1 MSIDSLN
8 KQEIINKFK
17 RSENDTGSA
26 EVQIA
31 LLTERIKNL
40 TAHMQQHKHDYHS
53 LRGLMCLVGKRRKL
67 LKYLSSVDFDR
78 YSVLI
83 KALEIRK

>member
-1 MSIDSLN
+1 MSITTEK
-8 KQEIINKFK
+8 KQEIIKKFQK
-17 RSENDTGSA
+17 GSTDTGSA

-31 LLTERIKNL
+31 LLTERIRNL
-40 TAHMQQHKHDYHS
+40 TMHMKEHNHDYHS

-67 LKYLSSVDFDR
+67 LKYLQSKDYNR

-83 KALEIRK
+83 KELDIRK